1 MSTKPLTFAPRELS
15 IERRTDGTL
24 ILSSPLE
31 LGKCDWRITDFLPNW
46 AIFPDR
52 IFLAQRNAD
61 GKWDEITYREA
72 WSQVQAVG
80 QSLIEMGAERPT
92 SWRYFRGTPSR
103 TR

>member
-46 AIFPDR
+46 ANSVPDR
-52 IFLAQRNAD
+52 IFLAQRNAKGD
-61 GKWDEITYREA
+61 GTRSPIARH
-72 WSQVQAVG
+72 G
-80 QSLIEMGAERPT
+80 R
-92 SWRYFRGTPSR
+92 RFRR
-103 TR
+103 LAKA